1 MAALLDTDVMIHL
14 RDGDSWTRAQARN
27 LDPPFYLSAIGRV
40 ELENGVWRDP
50 AMRATR
56 RAALDALLP
65 QFTVLDFDGDAI
77 AAYRDILEA
86 AHLSPAHPELV
97 EGKTA
102 DRMTAATALAHGLPL
117 VTLNGRDYR
126 DVPGLEW
133 VEWVKPGPKP

>member
-1 MAALLDTDVMIHL
+1 MAALLDTDVVIHL

-50 AMRATR
+50 AMREAR

-77 AAYRDILEA
+77 AAYREILEA
-86 AHLSPAHPELV
+86 AGWSKR
-97 EGKTA
+97 KTA

-126 DVPGLEW
+126 DVPGLEL
-133 VEWVKPGPKP
+133 VEWGPLEREA

>member
-1 MAALLDTDVMIHL
+1 MAALLDTDVVIHL
-14 RDGDSWTRAQARN
+14 RDGDSWTRAQARR

-50 AMRATR
+50 PMRATR

-77 AAYRDILEA
+77 AAYREILEA
-86 AHLSPAHPELV
+86 AGWSKR
-97 EGKTA
+97 KTA

-117 VTLNGRDYR
+117 VTLNGRDFR
-126 DVPGLEW
+126 DVPGLEL
-133 VEWVKPGPKP
+133 VEWLKPEDKV

>member
-1 MAALLDTDVMIHL
+1 MAALLDTDVVIHL

-50 AMRATR
+50 PMRATR

-65 QFTVLDFDGDAI
+65 QFSVLDFDGDAI
-77 AAYRDILEA
+77 AAYRGILEA
-86 AHLSPAHPELV
+86 AGWSKR
-97 EGKTA
+97 KTA

-117 VTLNGRDYR
+117 VTLNGRDFR
-126 DVPGLEW
+126 DVPGLEL
-133 VEWVKPGPKP
+133 VEWLKPEDKV

>member
-1 MAALLDTDVMIHL
+1 MAALLDTDVVIHL
-14 RDGDSWTRAQARN
+14 RDGDSWTRAQARR

-50 AMRATR
+50 PMRATR

-77 AAYRDILEA
+77 AAYREILEA
-86 AHLSPAHPELV
+86 AGWSKR
-97 EGKTA
+97 KTA

-117 VTLNGRDYR
+117 VTLNGRDFR
-126 DVPGLEW
+126 DVPGLEL
-133 VEWVKPGPKP
+133 VEWLKPEDEV

>member
-1 MAALLDTDVMIHL
+1 MAALLDTDVVIHL

-77 AAYRDILEA
+77 AAYREILDA
-86 AHLSPAHPELV
+86 AGWSKR
-97 EGKTA
+97 KTA
-102 DRMTAATALAHGLPL
+102 DRMTAASALAHGLPL

-126 DVPGLEW
+126 DVPGLEL
-133 VEWVKPGPKP
+133 VEWVKPEGK